1 MYSGT
6 FPSSNSSVFEVQN
19 FGGDDAMDVLLF
31 GESLDDGEGYDEKPQ
46 RGSLP
51 FGLSQG
57 LGVRI
62 DSGKGKDTTKS
73 PIPEAS
79 VSTEPSL

>member
-1 MYSGT
+1 MYSRT
-6 FPSSNSSVFEVQN
+6 FPSSNSSVIEVQN
-19 FGGDDAMDVLLF
+19 FGDDAMDILLF

-46 RGSLP
+46 RWSLS

-62 DSGKGKDTTKS
+62 DSGKGKDTIKS
-73 PIPEAS
+73 PILEVL